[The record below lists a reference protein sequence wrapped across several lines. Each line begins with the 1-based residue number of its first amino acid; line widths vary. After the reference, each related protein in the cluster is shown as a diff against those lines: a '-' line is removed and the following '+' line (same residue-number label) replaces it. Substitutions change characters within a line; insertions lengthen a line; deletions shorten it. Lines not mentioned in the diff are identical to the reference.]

1 MLLNIE
7 TGDFENVPLL
17 PCPYCAYVP
26 PPPEGHHINCRT
38 IRIPTQQLR
47 GVLLVRVTGP
57 FSVTAMCVQMF
68 SKDIW

>member
-1 MLLNIE
+1 MLLKKE

-26 PPPEGHHINCRT
+26 PPPEGHHINCRM

-47 GVLLVRVTGP
+47 GVLLVQGTGP